1 MIPYM
6 PAILIPNPE
15 SRGDAIQGLALRRH
29 WPLRARNS
37 HKGLFGAVGVLGGA
51 AGMTGAALLAAV
63 AALKSGAGRVWLACL
78 DESSAIQRIPEIMT
92 ATPEGLLHNITLTA
106 LVVGPGM
113 GTTSKAATLLD
124 LALMAPCPLI
134 LDADALNLLSED
146 PAAPERL
153 RLRSAPTLLTP
164 HSREAQRLL
173 GEPVIDRVRAA
184 LTLAQRYNA
193 LVDLKGSDSVI
204 ATSQGFWWINPTG
217 NAALSAAGMGDVLS
231 GVIGALLGQGL
242 SPLAA
247 LQLAVYAHGDAAEQ
261 CVARG
266 LGPVG
271 VTASEITDEI
281 RDFLNGR

>member
-1 MIPYM
+1 
-6 PAILIPNPE
+6 
-15 SRGDAIQGLALRRH
+15 
-29 WPLRARNS
+29 
-37 HKGLFGAVGVLGGA
+37 LGGA
-51 AGMTGAALLAAV
+51 TGTTGAALLAAV
-63 AALKSGAGRVWLACL
+63 AALKTGAGRVWLACL
-78 DESSAIQRIPEIMT
+78 DESSSIQRVPEIMT
-92 ATPEGLLHNITLTA
+92 ATPEGLLHNNTLTA

-113 GTTSKAATLLD
+113 GTTSKAAALLD
-124 LALMAPCPLI
+124 LALAAPCPLV

-153 RLRSAPTLLTP
+153 RLRSALTLITP
-164 HSREAQRLL
+164 HPGEAQRLL
-173 GEPVIDRVRAA
+173 GEPITDRVRSA

-204 ATSQGFWWINPTG
+204 ATPQGFWWINPTG

-242 SPLAA
+242 TPLAA
-247 LQLAVYAHGDAAEQ
+247 LQLAVYAHGAAAER

-281 RDFLNGR
+281 RDFLNER